1 MACDAERLPSYTGC
15 LVQETPTGF
24 GRQTWA
30 LTVAVAFVMT
40 GVSLVAPIIPLYA
53 LEFGVS
59 YTAAGAL
66 ITGFAL
72 ARLMFSLLGG
82 VAGDRYGARR
92 VAIGGA
98 LLLTVSSVTAA
109 LAPSYGVLLI
119 SRFVEGMGSAV
130 LATTASQYLVQTA
143 PKERLGRTMALYQT
157 GILVGV
163 ALGPFIGGRL
173 AELGDFRTPF
183 WAYSMLGIV
192 VAGLVTFFIRD
203 LPPSGKTVRESFR
216 ATGDI
221 LKMRSFRV
229 LLFVAF
235 ALFIMRGGA
244 RITLFP
250 LFGGEVVGLSPAQIG
265 DVLSMSAVT
274 NLLIVNPG
282 GQLVDRIGRKPVA
295 IWGLILAGLATSAY
309 GFVESYSSLLVLS
322 AVFGLTSG
330 LASIPP
336 PTMVGDLAPPGAE
349 GSAVGLYRTSG
360 DFAFIVGPIVMGAM
374 ADAGAFPAGFI
385 ISGVLLGVA
394 ALLVTTIP
402 ETRRAQSTVSG

>member
-1 MACDAERLPSYTGC
+1 MSGL
-15 LVQETPTGF
+15 
-24 GRQTWA
+24 
-30 LTVAVAFVMT
+30 
-40 GVSLVAPIIPLYA
+40 SLVAPIIPLYA

-98 LLLTVSSVTAA
+98 VLLTVSSITAA

-119 SRFVEGMGSAV
+119 SRFVEGMGTAI

-163 ALGPFIGGRL
+163 AIGPFIGGRL
-173 AELGDFRTPF
+173 AEIGDFRTPF
-183 WAYSMLGIV
+183 WAYSVLGMV
-192 VAGLVTFFIRD
+192 VAVIVGVFITD
-203 LPPSGKTVRESFR
+203 MPPSGKTLGDSFR
-216 ATGDI
+216 ATGG
-221 LKMRSFRV
+221 LLRMPSFRV

-235 ALFIMRGGA
+235 TMFIMRGGA
-244 RITLFP
+244 RVTLFP
-250 LFGGEVVGLSPAQIG
+250 LFGSEVVGLSPSQIG
-265 DVLSMSAVT
+265 DVLSVSAVT

-295 IWGLILAGLATSAY
+295 IVGLILAGLTISAY
-309 GFVESYSSLLVLS
+309 GFFETYGSLLVVS
-322 AVFGLTSG
+322 AFFGLASG

-336 PTMVGDLAPPGAE
+336 PTMVGDLAPRGAE

-360 DFAFIVGPIVMGAM
+360 DLGFIVGPLVMGM
-374 ADAGAFPAGFI
+374 VADAGAFSSGFI
-385 ISGVLLGVA
+385 ISGLLLGVA
-394 ALLVTTIP
+394 ALAVTRIP
-402 ETRRAQSTVSG
+402 ETRRPEGVVSN

>member
-1 MACDAERLPSYTGC
+1 MRSSS
-15 LVQETPTGF
+15 GF
-24 GRQTWA
+24 GRQTLA
-30 LTVAVAFVMT
+30 LTVAIAFVMT

-92 VAIGGA
+92 VAVGGA

-109 LAPSYGVLLI
+109 IAPTYGVLLV
-119 SRFVEGMGSAV
+119 SRFVEGMGSAI

-157 GILVGV
+157 GLLTGV
-163 ALGPFIGGRL
+163 AIGPFLGGRL

-183 WAYSMLGIV
+183 WAYATLGLV
-192 VAGLVTFFIRD
+192 VAGLVTIFIED
-203 LPPSGKTVRESFR
+203 LPPSGKTLGESFR
-216 ATGDI
+216 SAGEL
-221 LKMRSFRV
+221 LKMPSFRV
-229 LLFVAF
+229 LLLVAF
-235 ALFIMRGGA
+235 SLFIMRGGA

-265 DVLSMSAVT
+265 DVLSLSAVT

-295 IWGLILAGLATSAY
+295 LWGLVLAGLAVSAY
-309 GFVESYSSLLVLS
+309 GFFDSYGSLMVVSGL
-322 AVFGLTSG
+322 FGLASG

-336 PTMVGDLAPPGAE
+336 PTMVGDLAPEGAE

-360 DFAFIVGPIVMGAM
+360 DLAFIVGPLLMGAI
-374 ADAGAFPAGFI
+374 ADSGAFSTGFI
-385 ISGVLLGVA
+385 VSGVLLGVA
-394 ALLVTTIP
+394 ALAVARIP
-402 ETRRAQSTVSG
+402 ETRLREDLTRS

>member
-1 MACDAERLPSYTGC
+1 M
-15 LVQETPTGF
+15 QEARIRF
-24 GRQTWA
+24 GPQTWA
-30 LTVAVAFVMT
+30 LTVAVALVMT

-66 ITGFAL
+66 ITGFAIG
-72 ARLMFSLLGG
+72 RLMFSLLGG

-92 VAIGGA
+92 VAVGGA

-109 LAPSYGVLLI
+109 LAPTYGVLLI
-119 SRFVEGMGSAV
+119 SRFVEGMGSAI

-157 GILVGV
+157 GLLVGI
-163 ALGPFIGGRL
+163 AIGPFLGGRL

-183 WAYSMLGIV
+183 WAYSLLGLV
-192 VAGLVTFFIRD
+192 VAVLVTLFITD
-203 LPPSGKTVRESFR
+203 LPPSDKTVGESFR
-216 ATGDI
+216 ATGD
-221 LKMRSFRV
+221 LLRMPSFRV

-235 ALFIMRGGA
+235 SLFFMRGGA

-250 LFGGEVVGLSPAQIG
+250 LFGSEVVGLNPAEIG
-265 DVLSMSAVT
+265 DVLSLSAVA
-274 NLLIVNPG
+274 NLLIVLPG

-295 IWGLILAGLATSAY
+295 IWGLILAGLTTAAY
-309 GFVESYSSLLVLS
+309 GFFDSYGSLLVVS
-322 AVFGLTSG
+322 GAFGLASG
-330 LASIPP
+330 IASIPP

-360 DFAFIVGPIVMGAM
+360 DLGFIVGPLLMGAA
-374 ADAGAFPAGFI
+374 ADAGAFSTGFI
-385 ISGVLLGVA
+385 ISGVLLAVA
-394 ALLVTTIP
+394 ALVVTRIP
-402 ETRRAQSTVSG
+402 ETRHVEGTVRD

>member
-1 MACDAERLPSYTGC
+1 M
-15 LVQETPTGF
+15 
-24 GRQTWA
+24 
-30 LTVAVAFVMT
+30 AVAFVMT

-66 ITGFAL
+66 ITGFAA

-92 VAIGGA
+92 VAVGGA
-98 LLLTVSSVTAA
+98 LLLTVSSITAA
-109 LAPSYGVLLI
+109 LAPTYGVLLV
-119 SRFVEGMGSAV
+119 SRFVEGMGSAI

-157 GILVGV
+157 GLLTGV
-163 ALGPFIGGRL
+163 AIGPFIGGRL

-183 WAYSMLGIV
+183 WAYSILGLV
-192 VAGLVTFFIRD
+192 VAGLVTFFVKD
-203 LPPSGKTVRESFR
+203 LPSSGRTLGESFR
-216 ATGDI
+216 SAGD
-221 LKMRSFRV
+221 LLRMPSFRV

-235 ALFIMRGGA
+235 SLFIMRGGA

-265 DVLSMSAVT
+265 DVLSMSALT

-295 IWGLILAGLATSAY
+295 LWGLVLAGLAVSAY
-309 GFVESYSSLLVLS
+309 GFFDSYGSLLVVS
-322 AVFGLTSG
+322 SVFGLASG

-336 PTMVGDLAPPGAE
+336 PTIVGDLAPAGAE

-360 DFAFIVGPIVMGAM
+360 DLGFIIGPLVMGAI
-374 ADAGAFPAGFI
+374 ADAGAFTTGFI
-385 ISGVLLGVA
+385 VSGALLGVA
-394 ALLVTTIP
+394 ALVMTRIP
-402 ETRRAQSTVSG
+402 ETRKLGDVTST

>member
-1 MACDAERLPSYTGC
+1 
-15 LVQETPTGF
+15 
-24 GRQTWA
+24 
-30 LTVAVAFVMT
+30 LTVAVGFVMT

-92 VAIGGA
+92 VAVGGA
-98 LLLTVSSVTAA
+98 LLLTISSVTAA
-109 LAPSYGVLLI
+109 LAPTYGVLLV
-119 SRFVEGMGSAV
+119 SRFVEGMGSAI

-157 GILVGV
+157 GLLTGV
-163 ALGPFIGGRL
+163 AIGPFIGGRL

-183 WAYSMLGIV
+183 WAYSILGLIV
-192 VAGLVTFFIRD
+192 AVLVTVFVED
-203 LPPSGKTVRESFR
+203 LPSSGRSIGEAFRSAGDLLKMPSFR
-216 ATGDI
+216 I
-221 LKMRSFRV
+221 

-235 ALFIMRGGA
+235 SLFIMRGGA

-265 DVLSMSAVT
+265 DVLSMSALT

-282 GQLVDRIGRKPVA
+282 GHLVDRVGRKPVA
-295 IWGLILAGLATSAY
+295 LVGLVLAGLSVSAY
-309 GFVESYSSLLVLS
+309 GFFESYGSLLVVSGL
-322 AVFGLTSG
+322 FGLASG

-336 PTMVGDLAPPGAE
+336 PTIVGDLAPAGAE

-360 DFAFIVGPIVMGAM
+360 DLAFIVGPLLMGAI
-374 ADAGAFPAGFI
+374 ADAGAFSSGFI
-385 ISGVLLGVA
+385 VSGGLLGLA
-394 ALLVTTIP
+394 ALAVTRLP
-402 ETRRAQSTVSG
+402 ETRRREDVASS

>member
-1 MACDAERLPSYTGC
+1 MDVSHTRFS
-15 LVQETPTGF
+15 
-24 GRQTWA
+24 RQTWA

-40 GVSLVAPIIPLYA
+40 GVTLVAPIIPLYA

-72 ARLMFSLLGG
+72 ARLMFSLVGG

-109 LAPSYGVLLI
+109 LAPNYGVLLI
-119 SRFVEGMGSAV
+119 SRFVEGTGSAI

-157 GILVGV
+157 GLLVGV
-163 ALGPFIGGRL
+163 AIGPFVGGRL

-183 WAYSMLGIV
+183 WAYAGLGLV
-192 VAGLVTFFIRD
+192 VAVLVTFFITDR
-203 LPPSGKTVRESFR
+203 PPSGQTVREAFR
-216 ATGDI
+216 ATGQ
-221 LKMRSFRV
+221 LLTGRSFRV

-235 ALFIMRGGA
+235 SLFVMRGGA

-250 LFGGEVVGLSPAQIG
+250 LYGGEVVGLTPAQIG

-274 NLLIVNPG
+274 NLFIVNPG

-295 IWGLILAGLATSAY
+295 IWGLTLAGFATAAY
-309 GFVESYSSLLVLS
+309 GFLDTYAALLVLS
-322 AVFGLTSG
+322 GLFGLASG

-336 PTMVGDLAPPGAE
+336 PTMVGDLAPE
-349 GSAVGLYRTSG
+349 GSEGAAVGLYRTSG
-360 DFAFIVGPIVMGAM
+360 DLGFIVGPLLLGAF
-374 ADAGAFPAGFI
+374 ADAGAFTVGFVA
-385 ISGVLLGVA
+385 SGFFVVAA
-394 ALLVTTIP
+394 ALLVMRIP
-402 ETRRAQSTVSG
+402 ETRHVERTVTD

>member
-1 MACDAERLPSYTGC
+1 MK
-15 LVQETPTGF
+15 ETSTGF

-30 LTVAVAFVMT
+30 LTFAIAFVMT

-53 LEFGVS
+53 REFGVS

-92 VAIGGA
+92 ISIGGA

-109 LAPSYGVLLI
+109 LAPSYGALLA
-119 SRFVEGMGSAV
+119 SRFVEGMGSAI
-130 LATTASQYLVQTA
+130 LATTASQYLVQTS

-157 GILVGV
+157 GLLVGF
-163 ALGPFIGGRL
+163 AIGPFIGGRL
-173 AELGDFRTPF
+173 AEMGDFRTPF
-183 WAYSMLGIV
+183 WAYSILGLV
-192 VAGLVTFFIRD
+192 VAVLVTVFITD
-203 LPPSGKTVRESFR
+203 LPPSGKTAGESFR
-216 ATGDI
+216 ATGNI
-221 LKMRSFRV
+221 LKMPSFRV
-229 LLFVAF
+229 ILFVAF
-235 ALFIMRGGA
+235 SLFVMRGGA

-250 LFGGEVVGLSPAQIG
+250 LFGSEVVGLSPSQIG
-265 DVLSMSAVT
+265 DVLSVSAIT
-274 NLLIVNPG
+274 NLLIVNLG

-309 GFVESYSSLLVLS
+309 GFFDSYGSLLVVS
-322 AVFGLTSG
+322 GVFGLASG

-349 GSAVGLYRTSG
+349 GSAVGLFRTAG
-360 DFAFIVGPIVMGAM
+360 DLGFIVGPLIMGAV
-374 ADAGAFPAGFI
+374 ADAGNFTTGFI
-385 ISGVLLGVA
+385 ISGVLLAVA
-394 ALLVTTIP
+394 ALAVTRIP
-402 ETRRAQSTVSG
+402 ETRHTEGTVSH

>member
-1 MACDAERLPSYTGC
+1 M
-15 LVQETPTGF
+15 QEIGIGF

-30 LTVAVAFVMT
+30 LTVAIAFVMS

-109 LAPSYGVLLI
+109 LAPTYGVLLI
-119 SRFVEGMGSAV
+119 SRFVEGMGSAI

-157 GILVGV
+157 GLLTGV
-163 ALGPFIGGRL
+163 AIGPFFGGRL

-183 WAYSMLGIV
+183 WAYSVLGLL
-192 VAGLVTFFIRD
+192 VALLVAFFITD
-203 LPPSGKTVRESFR
+203 LPPSGKTVGESFR
-216 ATGDI
+216 ATGNI
-221 LKMRSFRV
+221 LKMPSFRV
-229 LLFVAF
+229 ILFVAF

-250 LFGGEVVGLSPAQIG
+250 LFGSEVVGLSPSQIG
-265 DVLSMSAVT
+265 DVLSLSAVT

-282 GQLVDRIGRKPVA
+282 GQLVDRIGRRPVA
-295 IWGLILAGLATSAY
+295 VWGLVLAGLTTSAY
-309 GFVESYSSLLVLS
+309 GFFDTYGALLVVSGL
-322 AVFGLTSG
+322 FGLASG

-336 PTMVGDLAPPGAE
+336 PTIVGDLAPPGAE

-360 DFAFIVGPIVMGAM
+360 DLGFIVGPLVMGGV
-374 ADAGAFPAGFI
+374 ADAGAFSAGFI

-394 ALLVTTIP
+394 ALAVSRIP
-402 ETRRAQSTVSG
+402 ETRREDGTVSDR

>member
-1 MACDAERLPSYTGC
+1 
-15 LVQETPTGF
+15 
-24 GRQTWA
+24 
-30 LTVAVAFVMT
+30 MT

-66 ITGFAL
+66 ITGFAV

-109 LAPSYGVLLI
+109 LAPSYSVLLI
-119 SRFVEGMGSAV
+119 SRFVEGMGSAI

-157 GILVGV
+157 GLLIGV

-183 WAYSMLGIV
+183 WAYSFLGIV
-192 VAGLVTFFIRD
+192 VAVLVMVFITD
-203 LPPSGKTVRESFR
+203 LPSSGKTLKESFR
-216 ATGDI
+216 STGDL
-221 LKMRSFRV
+221 LKMPSFRV

-235 ALFIMRGGA
+235 SLFIMRGGA

-250 LFGGEVVGLSPAQIG
+250 LFGSEVVGLSPSQIG
-265 DVLSMSAVT
+265 DVLSVSAVT

-295 IWGLILAGLATSAY
+295 ISGLILAGLSISAY
-309 GFVESYSSLLVLS
+309 GFFETFGSLLVVS
-322 AVFGLTSG
+322 GIFGLASG

-336 PTMVGDLAPPGAE
+336 PTIVGDLAPAGAE

-360 DFAFIVGPIVMGAM
+360 DFGFIVGPLVMGAV
-374 ADAGAFPAGFI
+374 ADAGAFSTGFI
-385 ISGVLLGVA
+385 VSGVFLGIA
-394 ALLVTTIP
+394 ALTVTRIP
-402 ETRRAQSTVSG
+402 ETRRQEGPVDG

>member
-1 MACDAERLPSYTGC
+1 MAIG
-15 LVQETPTGF
+15 
-24 GRQTWA
+24 
-30 LTVAVAFVMT
+30 FVMT

-66 ITGFAL
+66 ITGFAV

-82 VAGDRYGARR
+82 VVGDRYGARR
-92 VAIGGA
+92 VSIAGA

-109 LAPSYGVLLI
+109 LAPTYGVLLI
-119 SRFVEGMGSAV
+119 SRFVEGMGSAI

-157 GILVGV
+157 GLLIGV

-173 AELGDFRTPF
+173 AEMGDFRTPF
-183 WAYSMLGIV
+183 WAYSVLGLIV
-192 VAGLVTFFIRD
+192 AVLVTVFITD
-203 LPPSGKTVRESFR
+203 LPSSGKTLGESFR
-216 ATGDI
+216 STGDL
-221 LKMRSFRV
+221 LKMPSFRV
-229 LLFVAF
+229 VLFVAF
-235 ALFIMRGGA
+235 SLFIMRGGA

-250 LFGGEVVGLSPAQIG
+250 LFGSEVVGLSPSQIG
-265 DVLSMSAVT
+265 DVLSISAVT

-282 GQLVDRIGRKPVA
+282 GQLVDRVGRKPVA
-295 IWGLILAGLATSAY
+295 IAGLILAGFAISAY
-309 GFVESYSSLLVLS
+309 GFFETFGSLLVVS
-322 AVFGLTSG
+322 ALFGLASG

-336 PTMVGDLAPPGAE
+336 PTIVGDLAPRGAE

-360 DFAFIVGPIVMGAM
+360 DLGFIVGPLVMGAV
-374 ADAGAFPAGFI
+374 ADAGAFSTGFI

-394 ALLVTTIP
+394 ALAMTRLP
-402 ETRRAQSTVSG
+402 ETRKQEGVVGG

>member
-1 MACDAERLPSYTGC
+1 
-15 LVQETPTGF
+15 
-24 GRQTWA
+24 
-30 LTVAVAFVMT
+30 VAVGFVMT

-92 VAIGGA
+92 AAVGGA
-98 LLLTVSSVTAA
+98 LLLTISSVTAA
-109 LAPSYGVLLI
+109 LAPTYGVLLV
-119 SRFVEGMGSAV
+119 SRFVEGMGSAI

-157 GILVGV
+157 GLLTGV
-163 ALGPFIGGRL
+163 AIGPFIGGRL

-183 WAYSMLGIV
+183 WAYSILGLV
-192 VAGLVTFFIRD
+192 VAGLVTVFIED
-203 LPPSGKTVRESFR
+203 LPSSGKSIGDAFRSAGDLMKMPSFR
-216 ATGDI
+216 I
-221 LKMRSFRV
+221 

-235 ALFIMRGGA
+235 SLFIMRGGA

-265 DVLSMSAVT
+265 DVLSMSALT

-282 GQLVDRIGRKPVA
+282 GQLVDRVGRKPVA
-295 IWGLILAGLATSAY
+295 LVGLVLAGLAVSAY
-309 GFVESYSSLLVLS
+309 GFFESYGSLMVVSGL
-322 AVFGLTSG
+322 FGLASG

-336 PTMVGDLAPPGAE
+336 PTIVGDLAPAGAE

-360 DFAFIVGPIVMGAM
+360 DLAFIVGPLLMGAI
-374 ADAGAFPAGFI
+374 ADAGAFSAGFI
-385 ISGVLLGVA
+385 VSGGLLGLA
-394 ALLVTTIP
+394 ALAVTRLP
-402 ETRRAQSTVSG
+402 ETRRRENVASS

>member
-1 MACDAERLPSYTGC
+1 MKEAS
-15 LVQETPTGF
+15 TGF

-30 LTVAVAFVMT
+30 LTFAIAFVMT

-53 LEFGVS
+53 REFGVS

-92 VAIGGA
+92 ISIGGA

-109 LAPSYGVLLI
+109 LAPSYGALLA
-119 SRFVEGMGSAV
+119 SRFVEGMGSAI
-130 LATTASQYLVQTA
+130 LATTASQYLMQTS

-157 GILVGV
+157 GLLVGF
-163 ALGPFIGGRL
+163 AIGPFIGGRL
-173 AELGDFRTPF
+173 AEMGDFRTPF
-183 WAYSMLGIV
+183 WAYSILGLV
-192 VAGLVTFFIRD
+192 VAVLVTVFITD
-203 LPPSGKTVRESFR
+203 LPPSGKTARESFR
-216 ATGDI
+216 ATGNM
-221 LKMRSFRV
+221 LKMPSFRV
-229 LLFVAF
+229 ILFVAF
-235 ALFIMRGGA
+235 SLFVMRGGA

-250 LFGGEVVGLSPAQIG
+250 LFGSEVVGLSPSQIG
-265 DVLSMSAVT
+265 DVLSVSAIT
-274 NLLIVNPG
+274 NLFIVNLG

-309 GFVESYSSLLVLS
+309 GFFDSYGSLLVVS
-322 AVFGLTSG
+322 GIFGLAAG

-349 GSAVGLYRTSG
+349 GSAVGLFRTAG
-360 DFAFIVGPIVMGAM
+360 DLGFVVGPLIMGAV
-374 ADAGAFPAGFI
+374 ADAGNFSAGFI
-385 ISGVLLGVA
+385 ISGVLLAVA
-394 ALLVTTIP
+394 ALAVTRIP
-402 ETRRAQSTVSG
+402 ETRHTEVR

>member
-1 MACDAERLPSYTGC
+1 
-15 LVQETPTGF
+15 VQQVQSGF

-30 LTVAVAFVMT
+30 LTVAIGFVMT

-72 ARLMFSLLGG
+72 ARLMFSLMGG
-82 VAGDRYGARR
+82 VAGDRFGARR

-109 LAPSYGVLLI
+109 LAPNYGVLLI

-157 GILVGV
+157 GLLIGV

-173 AELGDFRTPF
+173 AEMGDFRTPF
-183 WAYSMLGIV
+183 WAYSVLGLV
-192 VAGLVTFFIRD
+192 VAVLVTVFITD
-203 LPPSGKTVRESFR
+203 LPPSGKTLGESFR
-216 ATGDI
+216 STGDL
-221 LKMRSFRV
+221 LKIPSFRV
-229 LLFVAF
+229 ILFVAF
-235 ALFIMRGGA
+235 SLFVMRGGA

-250 LFGGEVVGLSPAQIG
+250 LFGSEVVGLSPSQIG
-265 DVLSMSAVT
+265 DVLSLSAVT

-282 GQLVDRIGRKPVA
+282 GQLVDRVGRKPMA
-295 IWGLILAGLATSAY
+295 IWGLILAGVAISAY
-309 GFVESYSSLLVLS
+309 GFFETFASLLIVS
-322 AVFGLTSG
+322 GVFGLASG

-336 PTMVGDLAPPGAE
+336 PTIVGDLAPRGAE
-349 GSAVGLYRTSG
+349 GSAVGLYRTAG
-360 DFAFIVGPIVMGAM
+360 DLGFIVGPLLMGAV
-374 ADAGAFPAGFI
+374 ADAGAFSTGFI

-394 ALLVTTIP
+394 ALAVARIP
-402 ETRRAQSTVSG
+402 ETRRKEMSA